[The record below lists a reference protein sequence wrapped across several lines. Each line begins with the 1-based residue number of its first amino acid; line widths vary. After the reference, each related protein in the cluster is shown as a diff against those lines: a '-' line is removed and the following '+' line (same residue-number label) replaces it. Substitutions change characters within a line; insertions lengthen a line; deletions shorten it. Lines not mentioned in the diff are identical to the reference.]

1 MKAIQLEDVLKA
13 LKQPESEQYVE
24 ISPDIAARARRSLDR
39 MFELEEKEKAL
50 LEKQGRSIL
59 PWTA

>member
-1 MKAIQLEDVLKA
+1 VLKA

-39 MFELEEKEKAL
+39 MFELEEKGKAL